1 MGAIFDGLG
10 MTAAVWAACSL
21 AVMAGVL
28 TQRATGG
35 AFGMVVAPLV
45 ALLAPHHMP
54 AGVLLL
60 GLVVTLLSTPR
71 DLRAIAGRELAP
83 AVAGRACGA
92 FLAALVVALAPDPA
106 AVAVMVALAVLVGVA
121 LSLSG
126 LRVAISV
133 PSLVGAGALSGL
145 TGTLTSVG
153 APPMQMLYQHAAPGH
168 ARATLNAFFLIGIAL
183 SLGALAFKGQ
193 IGGSDFAFAAS
204 MAPAAAVG
212 FALSRPAIRAL
223 DGRSLRPMILGLAT
237 LASAMILFR
246 ALLG

>member
-1 MGAIFDGLG
+1 MGAFFDGLG
-10 MTAAVWAACSL
+10 MSFAVWAACSA

-45 ALLAPHHMP
+45 ALIAPQHMP
-54 AGVLLL
+54 AGVLLI
-60 GLVVTLLSTPR
+60 GLPVTLAATPR
-71 DLRAIAGRELAP
+71 DLGAIAVRELVP
-83 AVAGRACGA
+83 AVGGRAAGA
-92 FLAALVVALAPDPA
+92 FLAALVVALAPDPS
-106 AVAVMVALAVLVGVA
+106 AVAVLVALAVLTGVA

-126 LRVAISV
+126 LHVAIST
-133 PSLVGAGALSGL
+133 PSLIGAGALSGL

-183 SLGALAFKGQ
+183 SLAALAARDQ
-193 IGGSDFAFAAS
+193 IGRTDFAFAAS

-212 FALSRPAIRAL
+212 FALARPAMRAL
-223 DGRSLRPMILGLAT
+223 AGRSVRPLILGLAT
-237 LASAMILFR
+237 LASVMILLR
-246 ALLG
+246 AALF